1 MSWAPSN
8 MKSASEAIVHT
19 MKNYSKMPI
28 RIIPNNQGTL
38 RAGDTAVF
46 QFPQAKILQRSSFRL
61 QFKASTN
68 GVLAAAAAGGV
79 PAVVAQVNGF
89 SKYISTLISQIEI
102 FCNGVSVQNIT
113 NYNQI
118 YKIMRDFS
126 SDYEM
131 YENKPYNNSD
141 PSVDYAMTNEGVIT
155 KYNTYTTT
163 GVLPVNQ
170 FKRDYIVDDFIGF
183 FDKEDLTEGNDFFNT
198 NLVGSFEVH
207 ITFAPNSVLW
217 KQDAGAIVPTYEI
230 TDLYGWVDAVEF
242 KDETYIRAIESK
254 LLSGSHIIPFKN
266 YRWYQGADTNATK
279 ETTIRVTE
287 NTQCLDKLLFT
298 YLDST
303 RNTPNTLQLGNQG
316 QIVGTSADAGALL
329 AAQNHINED
338 GWIPE
343 KCFNY
348 DYLKSVKHPNLL
360 NSSIFFRRNG
370 VGLGYN
376 DTRSATALIQYEID
390 SQDLHN
396 PMPIASVYEETLKAF
411 GLHQANLHK
420 CNPAISNVDLYLKD
434 FFVSAYSLSHLYN
447 KPDGYLLS
455 GVDTL
460 ATAMNIAVKVTNQA
474 LGGHANQTSTP
485 VLITEFTS
493 LLEIGAGR
501 AVKVIQ

>member
-1 MSWAPSN
+1 MSIPSN
-8 MKSASEAIVHT
+8 MSSSVKT

-38 RAGDTAVF
+38 SAGDTCVL
-46 QFPQAKILQRSSFRL
+46 QFPQAKVIQRSSFRL
-61 QFKASTN
+61 QFKASVISATDAS
-68 GVLAAAAAGGV
+68 LI
-79 PAVVAQVNGF
+79 GF
-89 SKYISTLISQIEI
+89 PKYIASLISQIEI
-102 FCNGVSVQNIT
+102 YCNGVSVQNIT

-131 YENKPYNNSD
+131 YENKPFNNSD
-141 PSVDYAMTNEGVIT
+141 PSVDYVMDNAGTIT
-155 KYNTYTTT
+155 KYNTYANT
-163 GVLPVNQ
+163 GVLAVNQ
-170 FKRDYIVDDFIGF
+170 FKRDYIIDDFIGF

-198 NLVGSFEVH
+198 NLVGNVEVH
-207 ITFAPNSVLW
+207 ITFAPVSVCW
-217 KQDAGAIVPTYEI
+217 RQNGGVIVPEYQI

-242 KDETYIRAIESK
+242 KDDTYIRALETK
-254 LLSGSHIIPFKN
+254 LASGSHIIPFKN

-298 YLDST
+298 YLHST
-303 RNTPNTLQLGNQG
+303 RTTVNTLQLGTQA
-316 QIVGTSADAGALL
+316 QIPAVPADEAALFI
-329 AAQNHINED
+329 AQNHINND
-338 GWIPE
+338 GWIPA

-360 NSSIFFRRNG
+360 NTSIFFRRNG

-376 DTRSATALIQYEID
+376 DARTATALIQYEID

-411 GLHQANLHK
+411 GLNQRNLHK
-420 CNPAISNVDLYLKD
+420 CNPAISNIDLYLKD

-447 KPDGYLLS
+447 KKDGYLLS
-455 GVDTL
+455 GVDTQ
-460 ATAMNIAVKVTNQA
+460 ATAMNIAVKVSNQA
-474 LGGHANQTSTP
+474 LLGNAAQTSTP

-493 LLEIGAGR
+493 LLEIGNGR
-501 AVKVIQ
+501 AIKVIQ

>member
-1 MSWAPSN
+1 MSSVPSN
-8 MKSASEAIVHT
+8 MKSATHT

-28 RIIPNNQGTL
+28 RIIPNNQGAL
-38 RAGDTAVF
+38 SAGDTVVF

-68 GVLAAAAAGGV
+68 GIAGEMI
-79 PAVVAQVNGF
+79 GF
-89 SKYISTLISQIEI
+89 PKYIASLISQIEI
-102 FCNGVSVQNIT
+102 YCNGVSVQNIT

-126 SDYEM
+126 SDYDV
-131 YENKPYNNSD
+131 YERKNFNNSD
-141 PSVDYAMTNEGVIT
+141 PSVDYAMTDAGVIT

-163 GVLPVNQ
+163 GVAAVNQ
-170 FKRDYIVDDFIGF
+170 FKRDYVIDDFIGF
-183 FDKEDLTEGNDFFNT
+183 FDKENLTEGNDFFNT
-198 NLVGSFEVH
+198 NLVGSLEIH

-217 KQDAGAIVPTYEI
+217 RGNGATAPTYTI
-230 TDLYGWVDAVEF
+230 TDLYGWVDAIEF
-242 KDETYIRAIESK
+242 KDDTYIRALESK
-254 LLSGSHIIPFKN
+254 LSSGSHIIPFKN
-266 YRWYQGADTNATK
+266 YRWYQGADTVATK
-279 ETTIRVTE
+279 ETTIRITE

-303 RNTPNTLQLGNQG
+303 RTTTNTLQLGNQA
-316 QIVGTSADAGALL
+316 QIAGNSADAGALL
-329 AAQNHINED
+329 IAQNHINED
-338 GWIPE
+338 GWIPQ

-360 NSSIFFRRNG
+360 NTSIFFRRNG

-376 DTRSATALIQYEID
+376 AGRTATTLIQYEID

-396 PMPIASVYEETLKAF
+396 PMSITSVYEETLKTF
-411 GLHQANLHK
+411 GLNQNNLHK

-455 GVDTL
+455 GVDTQ
-460 ATAMNIAVKVTNQA
+460 ATAMNIAVKVSNQA

-485 VLITEFTS
+485 ILITEFTS
-493 LLEIGAGR
+493 LLEIGNGR
-501 AVKVIQ
+501 AVKITQ